1 MSPATA
7 KTDHI
12 DFKTIFAG
20 AIFAGGLVW
29 AAHVE
34 ISKIDDRLAAL
45 DKHISRVE
53 TATRIIGAKQGGD
66 TKTLIDE
73 ALTVAKNAVKAGHTD
88 DKRLLPTPINCLKSR
103 NDPGRSPPT
112 VLRDCADALSIS

>member
-88 DKRLLPTPINCLKSR
+88 DAKAIVAYANQLLEEQKRSR
-103 NDPGRSPPT
+103 PKPPNSSSR
-112 VLRDCADALSIS
+112 LR

>member
-53 TATRIIGAKQGGD
+53 QQ
-66 TKTLIDE
+66 
-73 ALTVAKNAVKAGHTD
+73 
-88 DKRLLPTPINCLKSR
+88 P
-103 NDPGRSPPT
+103 
-112 VLRDCADALSIS
+112 ALSEPSREATLKR